1 MACFVADSV
10 PLYVALGIFD
20 GTWIAAAKPIYLGD
34 PDHLDS
40 VWLHHGTVVCTK
52 SCDLGSVVTLAGSFL
67 GAPGIDRR
75 GQFGHWTRVL
85 CSQEGLAMNRSTWL
99 IARAIWVAFAIVF
112 LVFFGLEL
120 VFRVLDEAKLPHTNY
135 TADEI
140 ALVSIFG
147 MPRRLYLDL
156 PLMVLIAVAAGLGG
170 LAQSSELT
178 ILRAAGLSIRRIF
191 LKVAFVLS
199 PILVGSIIVAQFGMP
214 EAERFSQ
221 ALKDANVSGGVKD
234 SVWTRESGRYVFI
247 EGAPDGSVRLWKQ
260 IEMADSR
267 DAIERLIAS
276 SKVRFDADQVTLS
289 DARLLAFESN
299 QIHQQTNNLSQA
311 TKLTE
316 RQVRWLVQNPDAL
329 SLSELWDAASY
340 LSAEGLN
347 ARAHSQLFW
356 QRLLLPVTLIALA
369 LLASAT
375 AFGSMRSLGMSTRVF
390 LAVLLG
396 LVFKYAMDMA
406 SPAVFLAGGHP
417 SLAIILPLLIPLL
430 LTPRLLR

>member
-1 MACFVADSV
+1 
-10 PLYVALGIFD
+10 
-20 GTWIAAAKPIYLGD
+20 
-34 PDHLDS
+34 
-40 VWLHHGTVVCTK
+40 
-52 SCDLGSVVTLAGSFL
+52 
-67 GAPGIDRR
+67 
-75 GQFGHWTRVL
+75 
-85 CSQEGLAMNRSTWL
+85 MNRSTWL
-99 IARAIWVAFAIVF
+99 IARAFWVAFAIVF

-120 VFRVLDEAKLPHTNY
+120 VFRVLDEAKLLQTNY
-135 TADEI
+135 TTDEI

-178 ILRAAGLSIRRIF
+178 ILRAAGLSIWGIF
-191 LKVAFVLS
+191 LKVMFVLS
-199 PILVGSIIVAQFGMP
+199 PILVGSIIVAQYGMP

-267 DAIERLIAS
+267 DSIERLIAS
-276 SKVRFDADQVTLS
+276 SNVRFDADQVTLS
-289 DARLLAFESN
+289 KASMLAFESA
-299 QIHQQTNNLSQA
+299 QIRQQTNNLSQT
-311 TKLTE
+311 TKLTG

-340 LSAEGLN
+340 LRVEGLN

-375 AFGSMRSLGMSTRVF
+375 AFGSMRSVGMSTRVF

-396 LVFKYAMDMA
+396 LIFKYVMDMA